1 MNLLTLGGFAFIIM
15 IAIFFGFVMGFTS
28 KHNDGDSKNKDGE

>member
-15 IAIFFGFVMGFTS
+15 IAIFFGFVMGFVS
-28 KHNDGDSKNKDGE
+28 EHNDSDSNHNDGE